1 MIDSKMAEKRK
12 TIMLLDDDSHQREYL
27 SDILQENGYQV
38 IAFEDANEALSAI
51 RQKTL
56 IHLVIT
62 DLRMPHMDGLKFV
75 EILREICSE
84 IPVIMLT
91 GHANVETY
99 FKAIGLGVFEFIN
112 KPINESEIKRIVLK
126 VINKA
131 NQRAHYRASKN
142 VLQDGANGA

>member
-1 MIDSKMAEKRK
+1 MIASKMVEKQK
-12 TIMLLDDDSHQREYL
+12 TIMLLDDDAHQREYL
-27 SDILQENGYQV
+27 LGVLQENGYQV
-38 IAFEDANEALSAI
+38 IAFEDANEALSVV

-75 EILREICSE
+75 ESLREIRSE

-91 GHANVETY
+91 GHADVETY

-112 KPINESEIKRIVLK
+112 KPINESEIKRIVQK

-131 NQRAHYRASKN
+131 DQRAHYRASKN
-142 VLQDGANGA
+142 DLQGGANGA